1 MNNLYGGAMQQ
12 LLPTGNF
19 QWDKDVNK
27 YTDHFIKNMKD
38 DSNRGATFMV
48 DGRYPK
54 ELHDQHNDYP
64 FCPEK
69 MTVTEEMFSPHNLHL
84 TKLAGDKPKDSVK
97 LVPNLHDK
105 TNYVIHYRAL
115 KQCLNH
121 GMELTKVHKVITYN
135 QAPWLKAYI
144 DFNTKNR
151 TIAKQNKNAFLA
163 DFYKL
168 MNNSVFGK
176 TMENVRKQ
184 VKINLMLDYPDVKHV
199 PGTMTTEKKL
209 LRRIA
214 NHNFE
219 SVKIFNENMC
229 AVKETKSKVVMNKP
243 IYCGQAILDIAK
255 TFMYDFHY
263 NVMMAKYGPDKCK
276 LLFTDTDSLC
286 YHVETDD
293 IYKDMAGMSDKFD
306 FSSYPV
312 DHPLYNKDNCAVIL
326 KMKDETHG
334 VPISEFV
341 GLKPKMYAYR
351 TELYEDKKAKGVK
364 KCVVKNNICFNDY
377 KTVLTTGIS
386 QMEEQNT
393 IRSIKHQLYTI
404 NQNKIALSAVDTKR
418 WIKEDGVSSYA
429 HGHCQIPI

>member
-1 MNNLYGGAMQQ
+1 
-12 LLPTGNF
+12 
-19 QWDKDVNK
+19 
-27 YTDHFIKNMKD
+27 
-38 DSNRGATFMV
+38 
-48 DGRYPK
+48 
-54 ELHDQHNDYP
+54 
-64 FCPEK
+64 
-69 MTVTEEMFSPHNLHL
+69 
-84 TKLAGDKPKDSVK
+84 
-97 LVPNLHDK
+97 
-105 TNYVIHYRAL
+105 
-115 KQCLNH
+115 
-121 GMELTKVHKVITYN
+121 
-135 QAPWLKAYI
+135 
-144 DFNTKNR
+144 
-151 TIAKQNKNAFLA
+151 
-163 DFYKL
+163 
-168 MNNSVFGK
+168 
-176 TMENVRKQ
+176 
-184 VKINLMLDYPDVKHV
+184 
-199 PGTMTTEKKL
+199 
-209 LRRIA
+209 
-214 NHNFE
+214 
-219 SVKIFNENMC
+219 MC

-293 IYKDMAGMSDKFD
+293 IYKDMAVMSDKFD
-306 FSSYPV
+306 FSAYPE

-326 KMKDETHG
+326 KMKDETNG

-377 KTVLTTGIS
+377 KNVLTTGIS

-404 NQNKIALSAVDTKR
+404 KQNKIALSAVDTKR